1 MSIHTMS
8 KNNMKSSYTLWGP
21 KIINGEKRW
30 GVNEK
35 RDCGTYTKGSHNGFW
50 TRKEAEESLKQY
62 RAEERSNREVT
73 A

>member
-1 MSIHTMS
+1 MS

-35 RDCGTYTKGSHNGFW
+35 RDCGIYTKGSHNGFW